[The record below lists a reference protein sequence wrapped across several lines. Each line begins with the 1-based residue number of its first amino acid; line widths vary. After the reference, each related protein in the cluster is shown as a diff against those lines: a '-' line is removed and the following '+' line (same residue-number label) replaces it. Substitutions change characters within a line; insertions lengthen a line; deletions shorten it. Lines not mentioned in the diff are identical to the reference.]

1 MPLLCLPVTSDY
13 NRQHDEIDARASKIH
28 LSRIHQDKVVGVCQ
42 RKSLQTSFT
51 KDNPRTQTKN
61 NIGRSPRDAGDA
73 PEGLGE
79 HDSQIEKDNRSQGQ
93 TF

>member
-1 MPLLCLPVTSDY
+1 MKVNLPLCSVILWPPRSPDLTPLDFFP
-13 NRQHDEIDARASKIH
+13 
-28 LSRIHQDKVVGVCQ
+28 VGVCQ

>member
-1 MPLLCLPVTSDY
+1 MLLCGADT
-13 NRQHDEIDARASKIH
+13 
-28 LSRIHQDKVVGVCQ
+28 
-42 RKSLQTSFT
+42 SLQTSFT

-79 HDSQIEKDNRSQGQ
+79 HDSHIEKDNRSQGQ
-93 TF
+93 TFGKFEILNLILRHFTN

>member
-1 MPLLCLPVTSDY
+1 M
-13 NRQHDEIDARASKIH
+13 
-28 LSRIHQDKVVGVCQ
+28 
-42 RKSLQTSFT
+42 KSLQTSFT

-93 TF
+93 TFWKFEILNFIFETLYQLN

>member
-1 MPLLCLPVTSDY
+1 MFFIWCFLITILCY
-13 NRQHDEIDARASKIH
+13 
-28 LSRIHQDKVVGVCQ
+28 CQ

>member
-1 MPLLCLPVTSDY
+1 MKVNLPLCSLFGEIKKSLFPNHYLMLLCGAGFFP
-13 NRQHDEIDARASKIH
+13 
-28 LSRIHQDKVVGVCQ
+28 VGVCQ

>member
-1 MPLLCLPVTSDY
+1 M
-13 NRQHDEIDARASKIH
+13 Q
-28 LSRIHQDKVVGVCQ
+28 
-42 RKSLQTSFT
+42 
-51 KDNPRTQTKN
+51 DNPRTQTKN